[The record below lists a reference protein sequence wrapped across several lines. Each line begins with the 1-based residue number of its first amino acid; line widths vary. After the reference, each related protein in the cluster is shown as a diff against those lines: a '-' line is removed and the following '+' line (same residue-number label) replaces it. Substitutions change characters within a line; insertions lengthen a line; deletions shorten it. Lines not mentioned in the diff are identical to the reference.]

1 MGTNRALL
9 ACVGSNKLCCSTF
22 LARLLSKQHDF
33 VVSFRLAMLV
43 RLAVFVLL
51 STAASAQIIT
61 GTVADSLA
69 GTPIIGAT
77 VTLRTPS
84 GEVIGGA
91 ITDRAGNFT
100 LRSLEGFYLLRVHSI
115 GYDTLSRP
123 LRIGKTDTLRL
134 GTIRLRPSSVQAR
147 DVVVEETAPRIEVK
161 GDTLEYNAS
170 QFKTER
176 NADADK
182 LVAKLPGVEV
192 EGGQVR
198 AQGQT
203 VQRVLVDGKPFFGQD
218 PMATLRSLP
227 AEIVERVQV
236 FDQQSD
242 QAQFTRFDDGER
254 IKTINLVTRPDRR
267 NGQFGKLYAGYG
279 ENTRYTA
286 GATINYWGGEQ
297 RASVLAMSNNINQQN
312 FAIEDILGMFG
323 GGNPFMRM
331 MGSAFGAMR
340 QSVRTSGGGPGFI
353 SNFLVNP
360 SDGIT
365 TSHAAAINYSNEF
378 GSWLDLTG
386 SYFLNTST
394 TDAQQ
399 SLNRQLFVSDSIT
412 QLNIQNTSTTTRN
425 LNHRL
430 NIRADMQLDSMN
442 SILFTP
448 RLTWQTSDRSQS
460 AQTATALE
468 ARLLNQL
475 STSTQTPASG
485 FTSNTELL
493 YRHRFQTDGRT
504 FSTRLQ
510 WNQWTNSTDP
520 ETYSLNQFFTDGT
533 PRFDTIE
540 TTQPQDGT
548 TRTLSANAIYTEPLA
563 ERHQLQLG
571 YTLSHT
577 TTDYARSW
585 NQPQGANPISAEWTT
600 TSTAL
605 EHRPS
610 ARYKLILGSPDT
622 SSATQLMGSI
632 MGSFAPRGMRRM
644 MQQSGVGIWNIE
656 LGADYQGITFD
667 AGQTGSVNSGSVS
680 IPDTFSLRRQ
690 FHNILPTL
698 SISTRP
704 SLTSFFRL
712 WYSTQTNLPSVSQL
726 QEALDNT
733 NPLQLSIGNSQLNQE
748 YTHSL
753 WFNYGTFDLA
763 SATTFFTT
771 LSFSLTNQ
779 RIANAV
785 VVAESDTTILLPL
798 ASGSRSIP
806 LAAGT
811 QLSRPVNLD
820 GYWNATAFVLYS
832 RPVTLFEGIK
842 LNTGVSLGISYRREP
857 SLVNGA
863 ENIAHA
869 GTITPGI
876 NITSNISENLDFTIS
891 GRTAWNTV
899 ENTIRRELNQRFA
912 THTILARG
920 TYITSDSS
928 AWLDGWVFTAD
939 FNYVATTGLADGY
952 NLAVPLLNIGIG
964 KRFLDGRGEVRLS
977 VFDLLNR
984 NNSINRTVGSGYV
997 EDTQTVV
1004 LRRYALLSVTYFLRA
1019 FSGR

>member
-1 MGTNRALL
+1 
-9 ACVGSNKLCCSTF
+9 
-22 LARLLSKQHDF
+22 
-33 VVSFRLAMLV
+33 MLV
-43 RLAVFVLL
+43 RIVVFVLL
-51 STAASAQIIT
+51 SIAASAQIIT
-61 GTVADSLA
+61 GTVTDSSTGA
-69 GTPIIGAT
+69 SVIGAT
-77 VTLRTPS
+77 VTLRKPS
-84 GEVIGGA
+84 GEVISGA
-91 ITDRAGNFT
+91 ITDRAGNFSF
-100 LRSLEGFYLLRVHSI
+100 RGSEGFFLLRIHSI
-115 GYDTLSRP
+115 GYDTLTRP
-123 LRIGKTDTLRL
+123 LRVGNTDTLRL
-134 GTIRLRPSSVQAR
+134 GAIRLHPSSVQAR

-340 QSVRTSGGGPGFI
+340 QSVRTSGGGPGFLN
-353 SNFLVNP
+353 NFLVNP
-360 SDGIT
+360 SEGIT

-412 QLNIQNTSTTTRN
+412 QQNFQTTNTTTRN

-430 NIRADMQLDSMN
+430 NIRADITLDSMN
-442 SILFTP
+442 SILLTP
-448 RLTWQTSDRSQS
+448 RLTWQSSDRSQS
-460 AQTATALE
+460 ARTATALD

-475 STSTQTPASG
+475 STSTHTPASG

-510 WNQWTNSTDP
+510 WNQWSNSTDP
-520 ETYSLNQFFTDGT
+520 ETHSLNQFFTDGA
-533 PRFDTIE
+533 PRYDTIE

-571 YTLSHT
+571 YTLSRT

-585 NQPQGANPISAEWTT
+585 NQPQGANSISAEWTT
-600 TSTAL
+600 TSAAL

-622 SSATQLMGSI
+622 SSATQLMSSI

-667 AGQTGSVNSGSVS
+667 AGQTGSINIGGTS

-704 SLTSFFRL
+704 SLTSFLRL

-733 NPLQLSIGNSQLNQE
+733 NPLQLSIGNSQLSQE

-763 SATTFFTT
+763 TATTFFTT
-771 LSFSLTNQ
+771 LTVSRTDQ

-785 VVAESDTTILLPL
+785 VVAATDTTILLPL
-798 ASGSRSIP
+798 ASGNRSIP

-832 RPVTLFEGIK
+832 QPVTLFQRIR
-842 LNTGVSLGISYRREP
+842 LNTGVSLGVSYRREP

-869 GTITPGI
+869 GTVTPGI

-928 AWLDGWVFTAD
+928 AWLDGWVLTAD
-939 FNYVATTGLADGY
+939 FNYVATTGLAQGY
-952 NLAVPLLNIGIG
+952 NVAVPLLNVGIG

-984 NNSINRTVGSGYV
+984 NNSINRTVGSSYV